1 MLQER
6 NLGIIQENQGDA
18 AAALASYTAAVRS
31 DPNMAQAHYRR
42 GVALLRQ
49 KQLDAAAAALRTALR
64 LQPNYLEAQA
74 ALKSVELQQG
84 QRPQ

>member
-1 MLQER
+1 
-6 NLGIIQENQGDA
+6 
-18 AAALASYTAAVRS
+18 
-31 DPNMAQAHYRR
+31 MAQSHYRR